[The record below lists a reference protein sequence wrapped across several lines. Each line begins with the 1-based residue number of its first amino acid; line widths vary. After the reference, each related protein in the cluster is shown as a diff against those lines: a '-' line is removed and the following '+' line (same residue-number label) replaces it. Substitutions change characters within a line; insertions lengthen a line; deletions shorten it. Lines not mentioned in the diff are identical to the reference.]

1 MVRCK
6 NCEHAWPV
14 NAILKRYITLDIG
27 MDCPHCGKTQYLSKD
42 YRQRSMLATLLI
54 PLLLLIP
61 ALFDFSFPVIAVIFS
76 AAFIALTF
84 IHLFTLELAC
94 EEETW
99 RNSPY
104 G

>member
-1 MVRCK
+1 MVKCK
-6 NCEHAWPV
+6 NCEQEWPA

-27 MDCPHCGKTQYLSKD
+27 MNCPHCGKTQYLSKE
-42 YRQRSMLATLLI
+42 YRKRSIMATLLI
-54 PLLLLIP
+54 PLLILIP
-61 ALFDFSFPVIAVIFS
+61 AFFDVSFLTIAITFM
-76 AAFIALTF
+76 AAFIAITF
-84 IHLFTLELAC
+84 VHVFTLELAC

>member
-1 MVRCK
+1 
-6 NCEHAWPV
+6 
-14 NAILKRYITLDIG
+14 
-27 MDCPHCGKTQYLSKD
+27 
-42 YRQRSMLATLLI
+42 MLATLLI